1 MKNRRLIPEG
11 YLDEVF
17 AAHPLRP
24 ETDEDG
30 GLGAASVAG
39 RTETTEARTPP
50 PSVRRARARRRPRAA
65 ERKWGETDVVLSG
78 RQIDFLDSVVRRLR
92 KRGDQL
98 ADRQSVLRAMLDG
111 VDEASVDFSR
121 AASVQAMKQTIRSQL
136 ATPSLL
142 RLPQTAI
149 DSWLKILTP
158 LAENMLD
165 LLRTRPTPKQRP
177 RARQGR
183 TTRRGRAELDP

>member
-17 AAHPLRP
+17 AAHPLP
-24 ETDEDG
+24 PDTADDVA
-30 GLGAASVAG
+30 LGEPSTRG
-39 RTETTEARTPP
+39 RRRRRERGTPP
-50 PSVRRARARRRPRAA
+50 PSGTHGRARRRSRPP
-65 ERKWGETDVVLSG
+65 ERKWGETDVVLTG

-149 DSWLKILTP
+149 DTWLKMLTP
-158 LAENMLD
+158 LAENVLD
-165 LLRTRPTPKQRP
+165 LLRARGAAHERP
-177 RARQGR
+177 RERRPG
-183 TTRRGRAELDP
+183 TGRRGRGEP